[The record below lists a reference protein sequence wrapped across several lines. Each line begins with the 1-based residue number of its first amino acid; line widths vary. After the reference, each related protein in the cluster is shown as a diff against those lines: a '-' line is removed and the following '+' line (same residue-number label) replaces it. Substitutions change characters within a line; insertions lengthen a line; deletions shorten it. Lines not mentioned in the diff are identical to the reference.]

1 MKISGPGTVRPAERA
16 RSIKARGGG
25 RESFTVKSPAE
36 GGGEAPITKV
46 MPLASVDAL
55 IALQEVDDENDQ
67 RRAALDHGED
77 LLSRLDEI
85 RHGLLIGS
93 IPRHRLKS
101 LAQAARRQLPDI
113 QDSRLAEILREIELR
128 AAVEL
133 AKYERAQGQI
143 R

>member
-1 MKISGPGTVRPAERA
+1 MKISGPGTVRPTERR

-25 RESFTVKSPAE
+25 RESFTVKNPKES
-36 GGGEAPITKV
+36 GGEAPITKV
-46 MPLASVDAL
+46 TPLAPVDAL
-55 IALQEVDDENDQ
+55 IALQEVGDETEQ

-85 RHGLLIGS
+85 RHGLLIGA

-113 QDSRLAEILREIELR
+113 RDSRLAELLREIELR

-133 AKYERAQGQI
+133 AKYDRAQSLRG
-143 R
+143 

>member
-1 MKISGPGTVRPAERA
+1 MKITGPGTVRPTEPR

-25 RESFTVKSPAE
+25 RESFTVKNPDE
-36 GGGEAPITKV
+36 GGGEAPVTKV
-46 MPLASVDAL
+46 TPLAPVDAL
-55 IALQEVDDENDQ
+55 IALQEVGDENDQ

-85 RHGLLIGS
+85 RHGLLIGA

-113 QDSRLAEILREIELR
+113 RDSRLAEILREIELR

-133 AKYERAQGQI
+133 AKYDRAQGL
-143 R
+143 RG

>member
-1 MKISGPGTVRPAERA
+1 MKITGPGTVRPAERR

-25 RESFTVKSPAE
+25 RESFTVKNPNES
-36 GGGEAPITKV
+36 GGEAPITKV
-46 MPLASVDAL
+46 TPLAPVDAL
-55 IALQEVDDENDQ
+55 IALQEVGDETEQ
-67 RRAALDHGED
+67 RRAALNHGED

-85 RHGLLIGS
+85 RHGLLIGA

-113 QDSRLAEILREIELR
+113 RDSRLAELLREIELR

-133 AKYERAQGQI
+133 AKYDRAQGL
-143 R
+143 RG